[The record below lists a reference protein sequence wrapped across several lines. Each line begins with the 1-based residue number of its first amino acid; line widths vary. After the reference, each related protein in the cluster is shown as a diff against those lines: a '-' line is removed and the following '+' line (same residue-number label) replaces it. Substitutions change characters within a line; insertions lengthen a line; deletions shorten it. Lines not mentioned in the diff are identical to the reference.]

1 MPRNMYTSEQLEP
14 FYQFVS
20 NIAEPVMMH
29 ANGDVY
35 ECSKEQ
41 KNYNVAYIVSNTKVT
56 LVFAT
61 QQEAQKVIAG
71 LTNKSYL
78 NHNLF
83 ARPFLLKS
91 ESARN
96 DGVILSGV
104 PESFDEA
111 DIKRFVSKTISR
123 ESENVFKSDVVL
135 I

>member
-1 MPRNMYTSEQLEP
+1 MC
-14 FYQFVS
+14 F
-20 NIAEPVMMH
+20 I
-29 ANGDVY
+29 
-35 ECSKEQ
+35 
-41 KNYNVAYIVSNTKVT
+41 I
-56 LVFAT
+56 
-61 QQEAQKVIAG
+61 
-71 LTNKSYL
+71 TNKSYL

-83 ARPFLLKS
+83 ARSFLLKL